1 MQKCRIYISR
11 DPEVHQVDPKSCN
24 CSPDSPSGAYRFTVL
39 HSLSTVDSILDPE
52 NRLHLTT
59 EEQLKT
65 LLDQL
70 DVVTS
75 MRSSG
80 GRTKRIR
87 LLRRE
92 INALRQR
99 MNQQQLNA
107 QVVNGNAKKDH
118 KEEAE
123 VEEDREERDKVE
135 VKKERKKGKKEM
147 ADNGPL
153 TSASTP
159 GTGEAWCITM

>member
-1 MQKCRIYISR
+1 MTYPEIQKFY
-11 DPEVHQVDPKSCN
+11 QVNYNSCV
-24 CSPDSPSGAYRFTVL
+24 SVRPTAKPVLIVYTVL
-39 HSLSTVDSILDPE
+39 HYLSTVDSILDPE

-70 DVVTS
+70 DVVNS

-80 GRTKRIR
+80 GRTKRVR

-99 MNQQQLNA
+99 MNQQQLSA
-107 QVVNGNAKKDH
+107 QVVNGNAKKDP
-118 KEEAE
+118 KEEE
-123 VEEDREERDKVE
+123 PEEDREERVKVE
-135 VKKERKKGKKEM
+135 VQKERKKGKKEI
-147 ADNGPL
+147 ADSGPL

-159 GTGEAWCITM
+159 GTGEASCRTI